1 MSSAATLEAR
11 AEASGGDRPADE
23 SRSVGRGD
31 PACTA
36 RTSLAPLISRPCFV
50 PVSSPFSS
58 LFRLR
63 GRSKPRNGLV
73 RSYDQHDDS
82 VYAVAWSAGD
92 PWIFASLSYDG
103 QVVINTVPQDQKY
116 KIIL

>member
-23 SRSVGRGD
+23 SRSVGRGE
-31 PACTA
+31 CTC
-36 RTSLAPLISRPCFV
+36 TSLAPLISRLCFV
-50 PVSSPFSS
+50 PVSSPF
-58 LFRLR
+58 RHR
-63 GRSKPRNGLV
+63 DRSKPRNGLV